1 MDWEVS
7 RLRSEARRY
16 KQLTQ
21 SITDREAIEVI
32 YGMVTDLEQAA
43 ATREEQLKSELV
55 GDPL

>member
-7 RLRSEARRY
+7 RLRSEAQRY

-32 YGMVTDLEQAA
+32 SGMVTDLEQAA

-55 GDPL
+55 RDPL